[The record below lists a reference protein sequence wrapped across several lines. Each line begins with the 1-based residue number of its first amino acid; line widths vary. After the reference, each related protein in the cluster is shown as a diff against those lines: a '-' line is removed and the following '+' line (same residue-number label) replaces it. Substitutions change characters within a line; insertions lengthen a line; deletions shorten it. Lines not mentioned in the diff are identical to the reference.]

1 MGGSSRAT
9 NTPPGCHK
17 IPPKGCHRT
26 AKASKGPPEK
36 ILKPK
41 IWGDQTLS
49 ILTGNRGKPHQK
61 KCYRI
66 VMNPEGLPHN
76 PDAAERVIQKYLKL
90 MSLHRELASLYR
102 TKSRDRRTIA
112 NLWYYI
118 DGLEIDLRAEGVKL

>member
-1 MGGSSRAT
+1 
-9 NTPPGCHK
+9 
-17 IPPKGCHRT
+17 
-26 AKASKGPPEK
+26 
-36 ILKPK
+36 
-41 IWGDQTLS
+41 
-49 ILTGNRGKPHQK
+49 
-61 KCYRI
+61 
-66 VMNPEGLPHN
+66 MNPEGLPHN

>member
-1 MGGSSRAT
+1 MPQDHAERLPPNRRSEHGALRKNPETENPGG
-9 NTPPGCHK
+9 K
-17 IPPKGCHRT
+17 
-26 AKASKGPPEK
+26 
-36 ILKPK
+36 
-41 IWGDQTLS
+41 TLS

-118 DGLEIDLRAEGVKL
+118 DGLELDLRAGGVKL